1 MSPERPRDPRGSF
14 PRPGAPR
21 REPPRAPRRA
31 DPPPSREPLPS
42 DEAPLEQ
49 ADVEGRPLFGRNPVL
64 ELLRAGSRR
73 VEEIAIVSEGRGPAL
88 HDLLNLARRQ
98 GVKISF
104 RTRDQLT
111 AMAGDPH
118 HQGVVARVAGA
129 SYSSLGDL
137 LTVPAGRGEVPFF
150 LALDQVQD
158 PRNLGAVLRSA
169 EVTGVHGVILPKHHA
184 VGLTGAAAKSAMG
197 AAELVAVAR
206 ETNLVQA
213 LEELKKEGVWIVGA
227 IPTGGKVPW
236 EMDLTGPL
244 CLVLGGEGEGLRP
257 LVARSC
263 DFLTSLPMRG
273 RLGSLNVSAAA
284 AVLCYE
290 VLRQRGRGEK
300 T

>member
-1 MSPERPRDPRGSF
+1 MP
-14 PRPGAPR
+14 
-21 REPPRAPRRA
+21 REPSA
-31 DPPPSREPLPS
+31 REPL
-42 DEAPLEQ
+42 EE
-49 ADVEGRPLFGRNPVL
+49 EGRPLFGRNPVL
-64 ELLRAGSRR
+64 ELLRSGSRR
-73 VEEIAIVSEGRGPAL
+73 VEEIAIISEGRGPAL
-88 HDLLNLARRQ
+88 HDLLNLAKRQ

-111 AMAGDPH
+111 AIAGDPH

-169 EVTGVHGVILPKHHA
+169 EVTGVHGMILPKHHA
-184 VGLTGAAAKSAMG
+184 VGLTGAAAKSAAG

-227 IPTGGKVPW
+227 VPTGGKVPW

-263 DFLTSLPMRG
+263 DFLASLPMRG
-273 RLGSLNVSAAA
+273 QLGSLNVSAAA